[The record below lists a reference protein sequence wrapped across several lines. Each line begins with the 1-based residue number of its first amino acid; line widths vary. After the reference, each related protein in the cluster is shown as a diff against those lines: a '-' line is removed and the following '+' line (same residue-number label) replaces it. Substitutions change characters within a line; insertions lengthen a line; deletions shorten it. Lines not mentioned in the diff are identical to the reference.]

1 MTQINPLA
9 GAIMGS
15 AQAQHQAAV
24 QKQRQVRRSQTQRK
38 NLTADD
44 DQLEHQVES
53 SEEVTPIHDEGNKH
67 PDKRDGQPHR
77 HAKDSDTSELP
88 SHLDVKA

>member
-1 MTQINPLA
+1 MTEINPLA

-53 SEEVTPIHDEGNKH
+53 SEEVTPIHDEGNQH
-67 PDKRDGQPHR
+67 PDKQGEHSRQNSPDEDENAP
-77 HAKDSDTSELP
+77 P